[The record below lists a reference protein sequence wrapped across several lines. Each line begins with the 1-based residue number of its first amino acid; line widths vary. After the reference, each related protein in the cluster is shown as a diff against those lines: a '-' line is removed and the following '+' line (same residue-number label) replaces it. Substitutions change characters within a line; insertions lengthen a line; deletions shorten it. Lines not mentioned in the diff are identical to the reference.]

1 MSSIPDTTGVIL
13 VDHGSRQAAANDM
26 LNEVVRMFKESTSVS
41 IVEAAHME
49 LADPALADA
58 FAACV
63 EQGATEIVIH
73 PYFLAPGRH
82 SKQDIPNMAKEA
94 GALYPLIRYRVT
106 EPLGIDGRMSEI
118 ILKRIGEALTEG
130 EYVSD

>member
-1 MSSIPDTTGVIL
+1 MSAIPEDVGIIL
-13 VDHGSRQAAANDM
+13 IDHGSKRASANEM
-26 LNEVVRMFKESTSVS
+26 LNDVVRVFREVSGAS

-49 LADPALADA
+49 LAEPTLADA

-82 SKQDIPNMAKEA
+82 STEDIPRMAEEA
-94 GALYPLIRYRVT
+94 AALYPLTPYRVT
-106 EPLGIDGRMSEI
+106 EPLGIDPRMSEVI
-118 ILKRIGEALTEG
+118 ALRIREALEG
-130 EYVSD
+130 